1 MFSTNPLVLRVL
13 KSLRERTFFIKLH
26 NRISRTKYVPSQEA
40 LLDEFLAQHYPGDG
54 WRTLSPI
61 GKRTW
66 VDFSPFFSDVAIKT
80 IAYVGAHDGSVALSL
95 DEAFPGRTFH
105 LIEPLPQ
112 VFASLVQNVRH
123 RSNMHCH
130 NVAAGAAGGWQHMF
144 VDEFTQASSFLPYAP
159 LALKEYPFLG
169 NQQKVQVH
177 VLPLDEILKG
187 TTDGVTDFLIIDVQG
202 FEDQVIQGA
211 SDTLRNCKAVMGEL
225 SLEPLYFGSS
235 SFDSVYRAL
244 VNMNFSLRYLLNP
257 SEGSSRRILQ
267 IDGIF
272 CRGVHHCSKR

>member
-1 MFSTNPLVLRVL
+1 MNFGTRIL
-13 KSLRERTFFIKLH
+13 KSVKDGTFAIKVL

-40 LLDEFLAQHYPGDG
+40 LLNEFLAQHYPGDG
-54 WRTLSPI
+54 WRTLSPNA
-61 GKRTW
+61 KRTW
-66 VDFSPFFSDVAIKT
+66 VDFSPFFSDVAVKT

-112 VFASLVQNVRH
+112 VFASLVQNVGH
-123 RSNMHCH
+123 CSNMHCH

-144 VDEFTQASSFLPYAP
+144 VDEFTQASSFLLYTP

-169 NQQKVQVH
+169 DRRKVQVQ

-187 TTDGVTDFLIIDVQG
+187 TTDGVADFLVIDVQG

-211 SDTLRNCKAVMGEL
+211 SDTLRDCRAVMCEL
-225 SLEPLYFGSS
+225 SLEPLYSGSS
-235 SFDSVYRAL
+235 SFDSVYQAL
-244 VNMNFSLRYLLNP
+244 ADMNFSLRYLLNP

-272 CRGVHHCSKR
+272 CRGARHCSKR